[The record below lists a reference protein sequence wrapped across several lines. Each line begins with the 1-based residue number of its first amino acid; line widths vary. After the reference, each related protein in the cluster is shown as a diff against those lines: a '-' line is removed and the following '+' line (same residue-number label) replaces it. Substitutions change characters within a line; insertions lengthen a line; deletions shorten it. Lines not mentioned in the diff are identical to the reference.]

1 MNMFLFYPYSSKEIH
16 VLNFTNSEHVWK
28 LTYIQAPPVTFI
40 SLCLHART
48 VLYLTCT

>member
-28 LTYIQAPPVTFI
+28 LTYIQASHVTFI